1 MFKNVDEFFL
11 YWEKK
16 LNFTSEIV
24 IKKIGKLYDMC
35 KDDNINTSM
44 VKINDRINGKC
55 IVNPKLYKEVV
66 IKTSSTSEKIQ
77 YRKK

>member
-1 MFKNVDEFFL
+1 
-11 YWEKK
+11 
-16 LNFTSEIV
+16 
-24 IKKIGKLYDMC
+24 MC